1 VSACTV
7 AMVSDDPDVKQLR
20 DRVGHEIHLRFVA
33 ALGSDARPDILEAL
47 DLAMSGALLR
57 AGTGHMS
64 HADVPQKMADV
75 ATLLFP
81 RKR

>member
-1 VSACTV
+1 
-7 AMVSDDPDVKQLR
+7 
-20 DRVGHEIHLRFVA
+20 VA
-33 ALGSDARPDILEAL
+33 ALGADGDPGVLEAL

-75 ATLLFP
+75 ATLLVG
-81 RKR
+81 KRR